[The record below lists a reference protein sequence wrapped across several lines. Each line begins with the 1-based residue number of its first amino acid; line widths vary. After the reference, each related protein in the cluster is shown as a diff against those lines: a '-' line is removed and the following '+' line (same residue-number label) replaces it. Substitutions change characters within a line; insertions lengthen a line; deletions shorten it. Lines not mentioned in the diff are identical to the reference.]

1 MLEFNINA
9 QLDFFTWV
17 MKNGVRIVDITQD
30 DIARIVELITKYS
43 DRPMD
48 FADATLVVASE
59 KNALMHIISI
69 DSDFDIYR
77 LPGKRL
83 IENVFRPTN

>member
-1 MLEFNINA
+1 
-9 QLDFFTWV
+9 
-17 MKNGVRIVDITQD
+17 MKNGVRIVDITQG
-30 DIARIVELITKYS
+30 DIARIVDLITQYS
-43 DRPMD
+43 DLPMD

-59 KNALMHIISI
+59 KNGLFRVISI

-83 IENVFRPTN
+83 IENVFRPTS